1 MTVDERQPSPSLLRR
16 LVAMLYG
23 DGGEGSIVGDSEIY
37 VRLAE
42 KMGIALSLLAL
53 KRKLRQV

>member
-1 MTVDERQPSPSLLRR
+1 MPVYFEERLA
-16 LVAMLYG
+16 AMLYG
-23 DGGEGSIVGDSEIY
+23 DGGEGAIVGDSDIY

-42 KMGIALSLLAL
+42 RMGIALSLLAL